1 MCCKREFFGG
11 IITKICYKKKVII
24 IFFLFGISRSC
35 ACQSFSDDGTVR
47 MSLLPV
53 SIESVSSPALGS
65 LHYAN
70 IHDGRQ
76 TRLPG
81 SGICC
86 FPTATRELDAMEW
99 FIRFTGSTY
108 PPTNHHNTP
117 LQQQQQPPVVFVFT
131 DGLSYLMISEVSF
144 LSSLFYININWNK
157 KK

>member
-1 MCCKREFFGG
+1 MYYQ
-11 IITKICYKKKVII
+11 TKVII
-24 IFFLFGISRSC
+24 IFYFFGINRSC
-35 ACQSFSDDGTVR
+35 PCQSFNDDGTVVG

-53 SIESVSSPALGS
+53 SIESVSSPAMGS

-76 TRLPG
+76 TRLSG
-81 SGICC
+81 SVICC
-86 FPTATRELDAMEW
+86 FPTATAARELDAMEW

-108 PPTNHHNTP
+108 PPTNTP

-131 DGLSYLMISEVSF
+131 DGLSYLMISKVSF

-157 KK
+157 TKK